1 MYNVV
6 VITSIIQLSQNNL
19 LKMSTGHTQNTY
31 LVRISKNYM
40 IDNEYLDDYQ
50 LEGSVSK
57 EEPK

>member
-1 MYNVV
+1 
-6 VITSIIQLSQNNL
+6 
-19 LKMSTGHTQNTY
+19 MSTGHTQNTY